1 MFTSSTT
8 PSYSTQTSN
17 VSIGSSDSDASSPCN
32 TVEYGPI
39 TVRLCRKSAPTLE
52 NGRRS
57 KHLILVGDEAVKREK
72 RRERNRDA
80 ARKLKEKRQQI
91 EEELNEK
98 LKQLEGEHSNLQ
110 NFLQHL
116 NQRKQNLQTEVEN
129 LQIDPIIKLLSNDN
143 QDMPLF
149 FEQHSDDMDLSDESI
164 EEILN
169 FDLNKTF
176 SAVLN
181 N

>member
-1 MFTSSTT
+1 MLTNSTT

-17 VSIGSSDSDASSPCN
+17 VSIGSNDSEACN

-57 KHLILVGDEAVKREK
+57 KHLILVGDEAAKREK

-98 LKQLEGEHSNLQ
+98 LKQLESEHSNLQ
-110 NFLQHL
+110 NYLQHL
-116 NQRKQNLQTEVEN
+116 HQRKQNLQTEVEN
-129 LQIDPIIKLLSNDN
+129 LQIDPIIKLLSNNN
-143 QDMPLF
+143 QRMPLF
-149 FEQHSDDMDLSDESI
+149 FEQNSDDMDLSDETI

-169 FDLNKTF
+169 FDY
-176 SAVLN
+176 
-181 N
+181 